1 VSEELQREAFCGSVI
16 RKVVDRAT
24 ENEVDFVKVDE
35 RRVEVA
41 TKNNEHVGN
50 HEFRLIVELE
60 EYPSD
65 VNPMVT
71 PMVFDFD
78 VQIFE
83 LVEVETVNEVY
94 NYTVGN
100 PEFFVR
106 TEHFEIRPEP
116 LQNPKRTFN
125 YEIAYEMDPPELAK
139 ENTFITV
146 NSGD

>member
-1 VSEELQREAFCGSVI
+1 MSEELEKEAFCGSVI
-16 RKVVDRAT
+16 RKVVNRAT
-24 ENEVDFVKVDE
+24 GNEVDFVKVDE

-50 HEFRLIVELE
+50 HEFSLIVKLE

-65 VNPMVT
+65 VT
-71 PMVFDFD
+71 QMVFDFD

-100 PEFFVR
+100 PEFFVC
-106 TEHFEIRPEP
+106 T
-116 LQNPKRTFN
+116 
-125 YEIAYEMDPPELAK
+125 
-139 ENTFITV
+139 
-146 NSGD
+146 